1 MQDENLKHI
10 PSGVFLEP
18 EGEDIFRCVCV
29 GGGLRPRNKGRGTV
43 NGKDLAIIKK

>member
-29 GGGLRPRNKGRGTV
+29 GGGSDLETKGE
-43 NGKDLAIIKK
+43 AQ